1 LRFLLDTNVISE
13 IIKPECNQGVKSFL
27 ETAHWEDMYLSSVT
41 MGEIC
46 YGIEKLPDSKKKHE
60 LSIWFYTKIPGW
72 FQKRILSGDAEILME
87 WGRLRAR
94 VKRTLPVIDSL
105 IAATAI
111 YHNMLLVTRNIKD
124 FDDIEGIN
132 LFNPWDSI

>member
-1 LRFLLDTNVISE
+1 MKYLLDTNVISE
-13 IIKPECNQGVKSFL
+13 LSKTQCDQNVKSFF
-27 ETAHWEDMYLSSVT
+27 ETAHWEDMYLSAIT

-46 YGIEKLPDSKKKHE
+46 YGIEKLPAGRKKHE
-60 LSIWFYTKIPGW
+60 LSIWFYTKIPQW
-72 FQKRILSGDAEILME
+72 FDRRILCGGTETLME

-94 VKRTLPVIDSL
+94 TKRTIPAIDSL

-111 YHNMLLVTRNIKD
+111 AYNMLLVTRNTKD

-132 LFNPWDSI
+132 LFNPWEFQ